1 MAILIGV
8 DEAGYGPNY
17 GPLCV
22 AASAWRVEAE
32 EVGGRRSEVSGG
44 AEGSRGKRAGPSPG
58 PAAAQQILRPK
69 PRAATRDAAP
79 DLYKL
84 LKKCVARSPD
94 KAGRKIAIADSK
106 ALYSPQA
113 GVRQLERGV
122 LAALAVLRANDE
134 PSPEGGQSQFAPRT
148 AQIRDS
154 PRRFGDE
161 RRCHES
167 VAELLAAVLGDPD
180 GRRHELACHSGDAL
194 ALPLESE
201 AAEIAKLATR
211 LAAVSNECGV
221 ELVALRARLV
231 YPAEFNALCDE
242 WGSKGAALSH
252 VTLGLVRAVV
262 DGCASS
268 GAKPQADGGAALID
282 DGATYIYL
290 DKHGGRNQYAGLVQ
304 HHFAECWVDVLAEG
318 RAESR
323 YTWEHAGRRV
333 EAAFRVGCEAMLPT
347 ALASMTAKYLRET
360 AMRAFNAF
368 WAERV
373 PGLRPTAGYP
383 GDARRFRE
391 EIAAV
396 QAALGIEDRVIW
408 RSR

>member
-22 AASAWRVEAE
+22 AASAWRVRGGEDSGVRGQGSGRG
-32 EVGGRRSEVSGG
+32 EVRAGSSPSPVEGACSVVRAKPQAGGG
-44 AEGSRGKRAGPSPG
+44 AH
-58 PAAAQQILRPK
+58 
-69 PRAATRDAAP
+69 

-106 ALYSPQA
+106 ALYSPQT

-122 LAALAVLRANDE
+122 LAALAVLRDCDGRISSE
-134 PSPEGGQSQFAPRT
+134 
-148 AQIRDS
+148 D
-154 PRRFGDE
+154 DE
-161 RRCHES
+161 RRCHER

-194 ALPLESE
+194 RLPLACE
-201 AAEIAKLATR
+201 AAEIRQLASR
-211 LAAVSNECGV
+211 LAAVSAECGV

-252 VTLGLVRAVV
+252 VTVGLVRGVV
-262 DGCASS
+262 DEVLGVRNTVAVPPDDA
-268 GAKPQADGGAALID
+268 AKPSATADLRQAAGVRIFF
-282 DGATYIYL
+282 
-290 DKHGGRNQYAGLVQ
+290 DKHGGRNRYAALVQ
-304 HHFAECWVDVLAEG
+304 HHFPDSWIEPVSEN
-318 RAESR
+318 RNRSR
-323 YTWEHAGRRV
+323 YRWEHAGTSV
-333 EAAFRVGCEAMLPT
+333 EAEFRVGCEELLPT
-347 ALASMTAKYLRET
+347 ALASMTAKYHREL

-368 WAERV
+368 WTARI

-383 GDARRFRE
+383 GDAARFRE

-396 QAALGIEDRVIW
+396 QAELGFAEAAIW
-408 RSR
+408 RCR

>member
-22 AASAWRVEAE
+22 AASAWRVDAKAE
-32 EVGGRRSEVSGG
+32 GGRGRGEDSEG
-44 AEGSRGKRAGPSPG
+44 ERAGSSPSRENSSSPNRAG
-58 PAAAQQILRPK
+58 AVQVLRAKPQAADLQQ
-69 PRAATRDAAP
+69 ATAP

-122 LAALAVLRANDE
+122 LAALAVLRDCSGRVAGE
-134 PSPEGGQSQFAPRT
+134 S
-148 AQIRDS
+148 
-154 PRRFGDE
+154 DE
-161 RRCHES
+161 RRCLES

-180 GRRHELACHSGDAL
+180 RRRHELACHSGDAL
-194 ALPLESE
+194 PLPLECA
-201 AAEIAKLATR
+201 AAEIAKLGAR
-211 LAAVSNECGV
+211 LAAVSAECGV

-231 YPAEFNALCDE
+231 YPAEFNALCDQ

-252 VTLGLVRAVV
+252 VTLGLVRQVV
-262 DGCASS
+262 DACAGG
-268 GAKPQADGGAALID
+268 GAKPPAKGDID
-282 DGATYIYL
+282 KTLPTAHCPLPTYIYL

-304 HHFAECWVDVLAEG
+304 HHFAECCVDVLTEG
-318 RAESR
+318 RAESC
-323 YTWEHAGRRV
+323 YAWEHGGRRV

-368 WAERV
+368 WADRV

-391 EIAAV
+391 AIAAA
-396 QAALGIEDRVIW
+396 QAELGIEDRVIW

>member
-22 AASAWRVEAE
+22 AASAWRVDAKAE
-32 EVGGRRSEVSGG
+32 GGRGK
-44 AEGSRGKRAGPSPG
+44 AEGSAITWGRAGSSPSRAGAVQVLRAKPQ
-58 PAAAQQILRPK
+58 AADLQQ
-69 PRAATRDAAP
+69 ATAP

-106 ALYSPQA
+106 ALYSPQS

-122 LAALAVLRANDE
+122 LAALAVLRDC
-134 PSPEGGQSQFAPRT
+134 EGQ
-148 AQIRDS
+148 
-154 PRRFGDE
+154 DE

-167 VAELLAAVLGDPD
+167 VAELLAAVLGDPE
-180 GRRHELACHSGDAL
+180 GRRHELACHSGDGL
-194 ALPLESE
+194 PLPLECA

-211 LAAVSNECGV
+211 LAAVSAECGV

-231 YPAEFNALCDE
+231 YPAEFNALCDQ

-252 VTLGLVRAVV
+252 VTLELVRQVV
-262 DGCASS
+262 DSCAGG
-268 GAKPQADGGAALID
+268 GAKPQADGDAAETLPT
-282 DGATYIYL
+282 AHCPPPTYIYL

-304 HHFAECWVDVLAEG
+304 HHFAECWVDVLTEG

-323 YTWEHAGRRV
+323 YAWEHGGRRV

-368 WAERV
+368 WADRV

-391 EIAAV
+391 AIAAA
-396 QAALGIEDRVIW
+396 QAELGIEDRVIW

>member
-22 AASAWRVEAE
+22 AASAWRVDAKAE
-32 EVGGRRSEVSGG
+32 GGRGK
-44 AEGSRGKRAGPSPG
+44 AEGSAITWGRAGSSPSRENSASSSRAGAVQVLRAKPQ
-58 PAAAQQILRPK
+58 AAGGM
-69 PRAATRDAAP
+69 P

-106 ALYSPQA
+106 ALYSPQT

-122 LAALAVLRANDE
+122 LAALAVLRDCSGRVAGE
-134 PSPEGGQSQFAPRT
+134 S
-148 AQIRDS
+148 
-154 PRRFGDE
+154 DE
-161 RRCHES
+161 RRCLES

-180 GRRHELACHSGDAL
+180 RRRHELACHSGDAIP
-194 ALPLESE
+194 LPLECA
-201 AAEIAKLATR
+201 AAEIAKLGAR
-211 LAAVSNECGV
+211 LATVSAECGV

-231 YPAEFNALCDE
+231 YPAEFNALCDQ
-242 WGSKGAALSH
+242 WRSKGAALSH
-252 VTLGLVRAVV
+252 VTLGLVRQVV
-262 DGCASS
+262 DSCAGG
-268 GAKPQADGGAALID
+268 GAKPQAEGDAAETLPT
-282 DGATYIYL
+282 AHCPPPTYIYL

-323 YTWEHAGRRV
+323 YAWEHGGRPV

-408 RSR
+408 RNR

>member
-1 MAILIGV
+1 V
-8 DEAGYGPNY
+8 
-17 GPLCV
+17 
-22 AASAWRVEAE
+22 
-32 EVGGRRSEVSGG
+32 
-44 AEGSRGKRAGPSPG
+44 RAGSSPSPVEG
-58 PAAAQQILRPK
+58 ACSVVRAK
-69 PRAATRDAAP
+69 PQAGGGTH

-106 ALYSPQA
+106 ALYSPQT

-122 LAALAVLRANDE
+122 LAALAVLRDCDGRISSE
-134 PSPEGGQSQFAPRT
+134 
-148 AQIRDS
+148 D
-154 PRRFGDE
+154 DE
-161 RRCHES
+161 RRCHER

-194 ALPLESE
+194 RLPLACE
-201 AAEIAKLATR
+201 AAEIRQLASR
-211 LAAVSNECGV
+211 LAVVSAECGV

-262 DGCASS
+262 DSCHVRAGSSPSPVGATGTRSTPGAGTPRLASDS
-268 GAKPQADGGAALID
+268 EEAAHCPPP
-282 DGATYIYL
+282 TYIYL
-290 DKHGGRNQYAGLVQ
+290 DKHGGRNQYAGLLQ

-323 YTWEHAGRRV
+323 YAWEHGGRRV
-333 EAAFRVGCEAMLPT
+333 EAAFRVGCESMLPT

-360 AMRAFNAF
+360 SMRAFNAF
-368 WAERV
+368 WAEHV
-373 PGLRPTAGYP
+373 PGLIPTAGYP

-396 QAALGIEDRVIW
+396 QAALGIEDRVLW

>member
-22 AASAWRVEAE
+22 AASAWRVGGKAE
-32 EVGGRRSEVSGG
+32 SGERK
-44 AEGSRGKRAGPSPG
+44 AEGTRERAGPSPG
-58 PAAAQQILRPK
+58 PGAAQQTLRAK
-69 PRAATRDAAP
+69 PRAADLRHAAGP

-106 ALYSPQA
+106 ALYSPQT

-122 LAALAVLRANDE
+122 LAALAVLRDCD
-134 PSPEGGQSQFAPRT
+134 GR
-148 AQIRDS
+148 
-154 PRRFGDE
+154 DE
-161 RRCHES
+161 RRCMES

-180 GRRHELACHSGDAL
+180 GRRHELACHSGDRL
-194 ALPLESE
+194 PLPLECE
-201 AAEIAKLATR
+201 AAEVAKLAAR
-211 LAAVSNECGV
+211 LAAVSGECGV
-221 ELVALRARLV
+221 ELISLRARLV
-231 YPAEFNALCDE
+231 YPAEFNTLCDQ

-262 DGCASS
+262 DSCASG
-268 GAKPQADGGAALID
+268 GAKPQADRAAADSLPTHVSEVGGPLP
-282 DGATYIYL
+282 TYIYL

-304 HHFAECWVDVLAEG
+304 HHFSECWVDVLAEG

-323 YTWEHAGRRV
+323 YAWEHGGRRV

-360 AMRAFNAF
+360 SMRAFNAF

-396 QAALGIEDRVIW
+396 QAELGIEDRVIW